1 MQQCSH
7 LLMSKQEQTQK
18 IEQEKNLKKGIHIYT
33 LTHSHKSK
41 AKFVTALVGHA
52 YLSSQGTCALSRHY
66 VPVRC
71 NLLEPGQGARRS
83 TDCTSHCRCGHPVVP
98 PVPLAVREVQPVH
111 FAPQYKTRYRFYRWV
126 GWRYYSYE
134 LLARAPGD
142 CIAPGHSACLVHR
155 CPGLTGMHDLPR
167 QLQTLLCF
175 CASE

>member
-1 MQQCSH
+1 
-7 LLMSKQEQTQK
+7 MSKQEQTQK

-126 GWRYYSYE
+126 GWRYYFDKQKFPSCSGSENTHTSSSSYTRTHP
-134 LLARAPGD
+134 LT
-142 CIAPGHSACLVHR
+142 HSHLYT
-155 CPGLTGMHDLPR
+155 P
-167 QLQTLLCF
+167 
-175 CASE
+175 